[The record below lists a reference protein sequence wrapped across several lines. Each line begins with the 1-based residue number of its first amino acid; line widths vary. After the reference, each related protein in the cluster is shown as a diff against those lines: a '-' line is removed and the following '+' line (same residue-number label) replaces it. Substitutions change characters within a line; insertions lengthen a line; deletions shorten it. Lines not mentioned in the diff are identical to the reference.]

1 MDQTGARARLEV
13 ATPVFEGPLELLLAL
28 AEREEVDLFQVSLA
42 VLTEA
47 YLAELA
53 AMERRDPTEMAEFLW
68 LAARLLLLKSIRLLP
83 GEEPEPEEA
92 ELLGWEEDVR
102 RRLQE
107 YRAFRELAESLM
119 ARAATDATSFPAPPR
134 EVDAQGQEEP
144 LRIDALVV
152 AFQSL
157 LARVPPRPLV
167 FVGRTWTVE
176 GKLELLEGRLR
187 SGPFDLIEMILESED
202 RLEAVVTFVAILELL
217 RRGAI
222 RVRQRQSFGQIWV
235 EPGNRKVPGPPA
247 AKEGVGEARPGRD
260 E

>member
-1 MDQTGARARLEV
+1 MDQTGARVRLEV

-28 AEREEVDLFQVSLA
+28 AESEKVDLFQVSLA

-53 AMERRDPTEMAEFLW
+53 AMERGDPAEMAEFLW

-107 YRAFRELAESLM
+107 YRAYRELAEGLM
-119 ARAATDATSFPAPPR
+119 ARAANDETSFPAPVR
-134 EVDAQGQEEP
+134 NVEVEGQEEP
-144 LRIDALVV
+144 LRVDALVV

-157 LARVPPRPLV
+157 LSRVPPRPLV
-167 FVGRTWTVE
+167 FVGRSWTVE
-176 GKLELLEGRLR
+176 GKLEILGRRLR
-187 SGPFDLIEMILESED
+187 SGPFDLVEVILECED

-217 RRGAI
+217 RRGSV
-222 RVRQRQSFGQIWV
+222 RVRQRHSFEQIWV
-235 EPGNRKVPGPPA
+235 EPRDP
-247 AKEGVGEARPGRD
+247 VGQPS
-260 E
+260 

>member
-1 MDQTGARARLEV
+1 MDQSAGRARLEV

-28 AEREEVDLFQVSLA
+28 AERDEVDLFQVSLA
-42 VLTEA
+42 VLTDS

-53 AMERRDPTEMAEFLW
+53 AMERRNPGEMAEFLW

-107 YRAFRELAESLM
+107 YRVYRELAEGLM
-119 ARAATDATSFPAPPR
+119 NRAASDETSFPPPPR
-134 EVDAQGQEEP
+134 EIEVEGQEEP
-144 LRIDALVV
+144 LRVDALVV

-167 FVGRTWTVE
+167 FVGRSWTLE
-176 GKLELLEGRLR
+176 GKLEVLERRLR
-187 SGPFDLIEMILESED
+187 SGPFDLVQMILQSED
-202 RLEAVVTFVAILELL
+202 RLEAVVTFVAVLELL
-217 RRGAI
+217 RRGAV
-222 RVRQRQSFGQIWV
+222 RVRQRQSFEQIWV
-235 EPGNRKVPGPPA
+235 EPR
-247 AKEGVGEARPGRD
+247 
-260 E
+260 